1 MQKFAICMTVTALV
15 AERCASPT
23 PTPTPEPTI
32 CNRIVALAAD
42 VENNDALVE
51 QAEAFLE
58 SLSDDQLAEL
68 PNAVADAVKKARE
81 AFAVPVVGARAGA
94 EALQLIAVL
103 CK

>member
-15 AERCASPT
+15 AVGCASPT

-32 CNRIVALAAD
+32 CNRIVAFAED
-42 VENNDALVE
+42 VENNEAIVE

-68 PNAVADAVKKARE
+68 PNAVADAMKKPARHSLSPSL
-81 AFAVPVVGARAGA
+81 APAPGRKRCS
-94 EALQLIAVL
+94 L
-103 CK
+103 